1 MKSLRFGLSVLTAA
15 LLLTA
20 LGFAQS
26 DPAAEFHAN
35 GNGGVQT
42 GDLQFMRQAAQ
53 DNSAKIDLAYLALQN
68 SDNEQVKA
76 FAQQV
81 LVDYGKANTDLS
93 NIASQQFV
101 AGWSVEIPPKAQDTY
116 DALSQ
121 LRGKAFDKA
130 YMEAMLK
137 GNKTDV
143 SRLKKEATNG
153 NNQSMIDWARQM
165 LATTENNQKEAQ
177 RVAPLVGVHS
187 TLTSEEQQAL
197 NASKPVDTVSPEAR

>member
-1 MKSLRFGLSVLTAA
+1 MKSIGRSLLLLTAA

-26 DPAAEFHAN
+26 DSAAEFHAN

-42 GDLQFMRQAAQ
+42 ADIQFMREAAQ
-53 DNSAKIDLAYLALQN
+53 DNSAKLDLAYLALKN

-76 FAQQV
+76 FARQV

-93 NIASQQFV
+93 DIARAQFV
-101 AGWSVEIPPKAQDTY
+101 AGWTPEVSSKQQDTY

-121 LRGKAFDKA
+121 LHGKAFDKA
-130 YMEAMLK
+130 YMETMLK

-143 SRLKKEATNG
+143 SRLKQEATKG
-153 NNQSMIDWARQM
+153 NNQSMIDWSRQM
-165 LATTENNQKEAQ
+165 LATTESNFKEAQ
-177 RVAPLVGVHS
+177 KVAPLVGVHS
-187 TLTSEEQQAL
+187 TLTSEEQQSL
-197 NASKPVDTVSPEAR
+197 NASKPVDTVSPGAH